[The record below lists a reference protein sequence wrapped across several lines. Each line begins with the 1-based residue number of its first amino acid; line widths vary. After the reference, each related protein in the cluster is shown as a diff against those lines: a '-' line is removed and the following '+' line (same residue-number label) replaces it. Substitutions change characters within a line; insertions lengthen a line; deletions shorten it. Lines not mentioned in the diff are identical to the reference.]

1 MKFSFAY
8 FQVMS
13 HFMMEEGVKI
23 FHYIFNF
30 IDEVYYLF
38 DYEFSLNI
46 LFFIFKLVSFRDL
59 CNLKFCMNNF
69 HFIIGAKQQLRK

>member
-30 IDEVYYLF
+30 IDEVFYLF
-38 DYEFSLNI
+38 DYEFSLNMLI
-46 LFFIFKLVSFRDL
+46 SIFKLVSFRDL

-69 HFIIGAKQQLRK
+69 NFIIRAKQQLRK